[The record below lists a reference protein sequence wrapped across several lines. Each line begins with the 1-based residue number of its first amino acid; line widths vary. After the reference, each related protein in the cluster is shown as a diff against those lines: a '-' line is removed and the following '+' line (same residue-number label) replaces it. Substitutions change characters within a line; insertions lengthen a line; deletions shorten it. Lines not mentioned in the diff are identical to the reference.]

1 MLTRDRVANLGW
13 LSLVMLMWA
22 AQFPAYRI
30 ASESMSISA
39 LNACTFAFAIVVLLP
54 FALYRRGRA
63 PAATR
68 TRPPSGTVG
77 SFVLLAGAG
86 ILPPSLL
93 LSWGIQHSSASNG
106 AILTLTQPVLMLAL
120 AVPMLG
126 EKFTPRRLIALVIA
140 LAGTVCLSQNDL
152 KHGSF
157 TSSTL
162 LGNAAIVLGV
172 AGGSFYNIYS
182 KRLLE
187 EFTELEVLIYGF
199 IVAAVVC
206 AGLSLLFDPHPV
218 TSLRGVPERA
228 WLAVLV
234 LAGMTWGLAMVLFMW
249 LLKRLDIAQVAVSTY
264 LLSFFGVILSA
275 LALGE
280 RLTLVQI
287 AGGAIVVVAT
297 VMADSVERSSA
308 SQR

>member
-1 MLTRDRVANLGW
+1 
-13 LSLVMLMWA
+13 MLMWA

-39 LNACTFAFAIVVLLP
+39 LNACTFALAIVVLLP
-54 FALYRRGRA
+54 FAWHWRRRDQPA
-63 PAATR
+63 PR
-68 TRPPSGTVG
+68 TRSLGSIVL
-77 SFVLLAGAG
+77 SFVLLALAG

-140 LAGTVCLSQNDL
+140 LVGTVCLSQNDL
-152 KHGSF
+152 QHGSF
-157 TSSTL
+157 TTSTL
-162 LGNAAIVLGV
+162 VGNAAIVLGV

-199 IVAAVVC
+199 IVAATVC
-206 AGLSLLFDPHPV
+206 TGMSLLFDPHPIA
-218 TSLRGVPERA
+218 SLRLVPGRA
-228 WLAVLV
+228 WISVLV
-234 LAGMTWGLAMVLFMW
+234 LAIMTWGLAMVLFMW

-275 LALGE
+275 LTLGE
-280 RLTLVQI
+280 RLTIVQI

-297 VMADSVERSSA
+297 LMADSVERSST
-308 SQR
+308 SHLRVP